1 MTKLRCSKCTA
12 HRGIRASPRA
22 VWQCTAQSA
31 GACWAMSKP
40 LYAALV
46 SLPFCY
52 HNDPH
57 IHETVRAVWNYI
69 ILVKRRKSFFWS
81 CICRGD
87 KTSELHLL
95 QCDHAVLPDML
106 LSLRFFCNSLSF
118 SPSASHSP
126 PKNQLFLLSSY
137 FSAGDVTSGLSPMQF
152 RKCSVG
158 ILFVNT
164 CIAILFLL
172 IPFRLSWKNEKIQ
185 PRHYV

>member
-1 MTKLRCSKCTA
+1 MHSTVSWCLLSDEQALICCSGFFA
-12 HRGIRASPRA
+12 FLL
-22 VWQCTAQSA
+22 
-31 GACWAMSKP
+31 SKW
-40 LYAALV
+40 
-46 SLPFCY
+46 ST
-52 HNDPH
+52 H

-95 QCDHAVLPDML
+95 QCNHAVLPDML

-137 FSAGDVTSGLSPMQF
+137 CSAGDVTSGLSPMQF
-152 RKCSVG
+152 RKYSVG
-158 ILFVNT
+158 ILFANT

-172 IPFRLSWKNEKIQ
+172 IPFHLSWKNEKIQ